1 MTIPRKRFFPSAM
14 CFLRIEFSS
23 SGLTASAFT
32 HCITLL
38 GLSLALPVRFS
49 ETSFI
54 WFPVLRPTLCQEV
67 GTKHSSLEL
76 STRKNVSGPG
86 PSLPLLELGFSP

>member
-38 GLSLALPVRFS
+38 GMSLALPVRFS

-54 WFPVLRPTLCQEV
+54 WFPVLRPTLCQGV
-67 GTKHSSLEL
+67 GAKHSSLEL
-76 STRKNVSGPG
+76 STRKKRISPWT
-86 PSLPLLELGFSP
+86 LPTLTRVGL